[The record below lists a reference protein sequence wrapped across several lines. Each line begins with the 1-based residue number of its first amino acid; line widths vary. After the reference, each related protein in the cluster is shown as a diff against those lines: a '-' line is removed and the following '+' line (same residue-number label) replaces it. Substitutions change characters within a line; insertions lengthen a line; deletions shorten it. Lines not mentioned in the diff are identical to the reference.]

1 MKVYNAKYST
11 KHLYSTR
18 YKWEKHVSLMPTTEG
33 NYGEEMGEKEYQS
46 GPDFQKHKSQCPILV
61 E

>member
-1 MKVYNAKYST
+1 
-11 KHLYSTR
+11 
-18 YKWEKHVSLMPTTEG
+18 MPTTEG
-33 NYGEEMGEKEYQS
+33 NYGEEMGGKEYQS